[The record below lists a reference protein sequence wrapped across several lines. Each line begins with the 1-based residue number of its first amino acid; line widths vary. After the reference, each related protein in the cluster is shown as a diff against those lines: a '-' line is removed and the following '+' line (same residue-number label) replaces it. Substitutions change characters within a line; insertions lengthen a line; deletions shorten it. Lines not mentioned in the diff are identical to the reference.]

1 MKMTNEA
8 VHEILWDGPFSWPRF
23 ERDNLLRSIPRM
35 PGVYL
40 QAFDYKDGYLI
51 YAAGLSRR
59 PILTRFKEHTRK
71 YMNGE
76 YNVLDLSAAHRG
88 VRQEVWHGWG
98 YARTHRDEFERNKPF
113 ILEAVRKQLAGFR
126 IFTANVEG
134 VKETRM
140 LERLEASIMAAL
152 YEQAPL
158 ISDLP
163 GRGMQL
169 AQRRDSEPPINVE
182 NHTTSILH
190 GLPFSLNI

>member
-1 MKMTNEA
+1 MMNEA
-8 VHEILWDGPFSWPRF
+8 VYKILWDGPFSWPGF
-23 ERDNLLRSIPRM
+23 ERDNLLRSIPRT

-40 QAFDYKDGYLI
+40 QTFDYKEAYLI

-76 YNVLDLSAAHRG
+76 YKVLDLSAAHRG

-98 YARTHRDEFERNKPF
+98 YARTHRDEFERNQPF
-113 ILEAVRKQLAGFR
+113 ILEAVRKQLAGFQ

-134 VKETRM
+134 AKETRT

-152 YEQAPL
+152 YEQV
-158 ISDLP
+158 
-163 GRGMQL
+163 
-169 AQRRDSEPPINVE
+169 PPSATFPIKVC
-182 NHTTSILH
+182 S
-190 GLPFSLNI
+190 